1 MWCIWQYF
9 FYNLLVLILWPFKLH
24 TCITVLQQKTQQS
37 YHSPNQEG
45 PWKIQADMTNESCF
59 FFFSIYSQPWRHQ
72 RNTLFLQV
80 LYHKIAEDLLSIQY
94 IRGLE
99 TYNFNFKKSWGKF
112 VRSYNTFA
120 CLFGYLPPKK
130 VCSQEATFKEFLTS
144 SNH

>member
-1 MWCIWQYF
+1 MRLVCVMYMAVF
-9 FYNLLVLILWPFKLH
+9 FYDLLVSILWPFKLG

-37 YHSPNQEG
+37 YHSANQEG
-45 PWKIQADMTNESCF
+45 PWKIQADMTNESC

-80 LYHKIAEDLLSIQY
+80 LYHKISEDLLSIQY

-120 CLFGYLPPKK
+120 CYLDIYPPKK
-130 VCSQEATFKEFLTS
+130 CVHKKPHLKNF
-144 SNH
+144 